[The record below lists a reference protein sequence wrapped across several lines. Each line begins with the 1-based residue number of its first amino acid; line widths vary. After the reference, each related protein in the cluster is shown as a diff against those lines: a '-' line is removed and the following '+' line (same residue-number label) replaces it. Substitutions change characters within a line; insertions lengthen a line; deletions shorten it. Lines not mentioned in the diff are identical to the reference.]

1 MCIFFFW
8 PVKSVQEPCGGN
20 EFWSI
25 FTDIALTEVVSGVS
39 CCPDKQ
45 MAPEPCLRHFLVFNL
60 HALSYESQCLVTP
73 PGFIS
78 LSICMRSCNK
88 ASNFLST
95 RPRHQHSI
103 KDPVSCLEIITI
115 GKIIATTKLLKAL
128 FALLSSRLSQDL
140 ASLHNTHF

>member
-1 MCIFFFW
+1 M
-8 PVKSVQEPCGGN
+8 KSAQEPCDGN
-20 EFWSI
+20 GFWSI
-25 FTDIALTEVVSGVS
+25 FAGTALMEVVGGVP

-45 MAPEPCLRHFLVFNL
+45 MAPEPRLRHFLVFNL
-60 HALSYESQCLVTP
+60 HALSCESQCLVTP
-73 PGFIS
+73 PGFIF
-78 LSICMRSCNK
+78 LSICMQSYNK
-88 ASNFLST
+88 TSNFLST

-140 ASLHNTHF
+140 ASLHNTYF